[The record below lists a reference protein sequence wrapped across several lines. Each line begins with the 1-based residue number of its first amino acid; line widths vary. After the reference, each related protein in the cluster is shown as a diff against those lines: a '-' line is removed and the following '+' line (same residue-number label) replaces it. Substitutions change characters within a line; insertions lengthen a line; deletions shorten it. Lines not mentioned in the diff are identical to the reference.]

1 MNRKEITNFLNELL
15 KKDRL
20 TGPGKHWSSEVSID
34 PFTTRGR
41 RIDFM
46 EFIQCSLSGIEKGI
60 FICYEVKSC
69 EKDVYSGN
77 GLNFYG
83 EKNYIVTTIDCY
95 KNLLPDLKNFIF
107 LRHVKKCNPES
118 SNYYG
123 VMVAV
128 PRWRNVKDELED
140 PTPLD
145 TQDRRILSAGTTK
158 EKYDRTAFLYA
169 TKWSIIFMYKKET
182 KAYCTAEISF
192 SFVNVL
198 YLYNLLCYHQVI
210 QNG

>member
-1 MNRKEITNFLNELL
+1 MNMNRKEITNFLGELL

-20 TGPGKHWSSEVSID
+20 TGLGKHWSSEVSID
-34 PFTTRGR
+34 PFTTKGR
-41 RIDFM
+41 RVDFI
-46 EFIQCSLSGIEKGI
+46 EFIPENQCSLSGIEKGI
-60 FICYEVKSC
+60 FVCYEVKSC

-95 KNLLPDLKNFIF
+95 KNLLPDLKKSIF
-107 LRHVKKCNPES
+107 SRHVKKCNPKS

-140 PTPLD
+140 PTPLTHD
-145 TQDRRILSAGTTK
+145 CNISDWTLKI
-158 EKYDRTAFLYA
+158 
-169 TKWSIIFMYKKET
+169 
-182 KAYCTAEISF
+182 AESCRQGPRKR
-192 SFVNVL
+192 SMTE
-198 YLYNLLCYHQVI
+198 LLFCMLRS
-210 QNG
+210 GR

>member
-1 MNRKEITNFLNELL
+1 MRYRMNRKEITNFLNELL

-34 PFTTRGR
+34 PFTTKGR
-41 RIDFM
+41 RVDFI
-46 EFIQCSLSGIEKGI
+46 EFIPENQCSLSGIEKEI
-60 FICYEVKSC
+60 FVCYEVKSC

-95 KNLLPDLKNFIF
+95 KNLLPDLKNSIF
-107 LRHVKKCNPES
+107 SRHVKKCNPES

-140 PTPLD
+140 PTPLTHD
-145 TQDRRILSAGTTK
+145 CNISDWTLKI
-158 EKYDRTAFLYA
+158 
-169 TKWSIIFMYKKET
+169 
-182 KAYCTAEISF
+182 AESCRHGPRKR
-192 SFVNVL
+192 SMTE
-198 YLYNLLCYHQVI
+198 LLFCMLRS
-210 QNG
+210 GR